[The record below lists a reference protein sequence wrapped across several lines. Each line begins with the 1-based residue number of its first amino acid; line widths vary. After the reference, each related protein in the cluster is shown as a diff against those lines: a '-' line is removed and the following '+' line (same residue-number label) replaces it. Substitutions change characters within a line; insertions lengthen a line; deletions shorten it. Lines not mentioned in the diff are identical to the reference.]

1 MADVRLDFAVGEDRA
16 CHVVTITDDDI
27 CENDPN
33 ESFFS
38 NLVLG
43 GGEPPI
49 MVDPPR
55 AEVIID
61 DNEEPE
67 CGKLCCC
74 LAREQKLT

>member
-1 MADVRLDFAVGEDRA
+1 M
-16 CHVVTITDDDI
+16 CHIVNITDDDI

-43 GGEPPI
+43 GGEQPI

-61 DNEEPE
+61 DSEEPE
-67 CGKLCCC
+67 CGKLCSC
-74 LAREQKLT
+74 LAQGSEN